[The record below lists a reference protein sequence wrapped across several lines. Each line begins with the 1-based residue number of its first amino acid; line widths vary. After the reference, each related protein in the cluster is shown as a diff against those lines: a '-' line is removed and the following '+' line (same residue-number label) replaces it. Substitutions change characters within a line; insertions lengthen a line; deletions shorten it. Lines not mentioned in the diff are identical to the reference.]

1 MSHASVPMISPA
13 DPREKKVPLPKG
25 YETVDSILLTEPR
38 IEAIRRELQALL
50 AVVELESNGQPVT
63 IDGFR
68 LRSIADW
75 ADYPTSLSDIFW
87 HLSSAC
93 NFNCEFCYEKGNPPD
108 F

>member
-50 AVVELESNGQPVT
+50 AVVELESNG
-63 IDGFR
+63 
-68 LRSIADW
+68 
-75 ADYPTSLSDIFW
+75 
-87 HLSSAC
+87 
-93 NFNCEFCYEKGNPPD
+93 
-108 F
+108 